1 MRKFQL
7 SKQYRFT
14 TTEDLNES
22 DSTIAVQLKSGEC
35 YGLLDTAS
43 SECIIINDT
52 MYQFLKQYETPK
64 TLEEVAQFFAT
75 TFDSALD
82 EVLPIV
88 KKFFKEMTERG
99 VILNPKKVER
109 SETPEPYT
117 TGTLIDHYRIEKN
130 LSVNLP
136 LEVYKATNTY
146 NNQIVVL
153 KLLRI
158 PTHLSQKHIEVWRK
172 KFRKEFKIQ
181 KILRGHPYIC
191 NLIELKLDYAVSE
204 WIEGISLRR
213 RLDEGVAP
221 SALLRD
227 SLLQQILETY
237 AFMHYKNILHGDVHF
252 SNILLSN
259 DTMIKIIDFDLAHR
273 LTKKKKS
280 PSVRGGMPDF
290 IPPENIRFDA
300 FEIVKGK
307 ANYRTEVYQLG
318 IIAYWMTYGKLPFGG
333 DTWQDLATNILKNG
347 IDFPTLSASGDPVSP
362 KMKAFLEKSLAK
374 KPKNRFTS
382 AIEMNTAFKKI
393 ITKIR
398 G

>member
-1 MRKFQL
+1 MGKFQL

-14 TTEDLNES
+14 TEEDLNES
-22 DSTIAVQLKSGEC
+22 DTTIAAQLKSGER

-43 SECIIINDT
+43 GECIIINST
-52 MYQFLKQYETPK
+52 MYLFLKEYETPK

-75 TFDSALD
+75 TFDSTLE

-88 KKFFKEMTERG
+88 KQFFKEMKEQG

-109 SETPEPYT
+109 SETFETYN

-146 NNQIVVL
+146 SNQIVVL

-158 PTHLSQKHIEVWRK
+158 PTNLLQKRVELWRK

-181 KILRGHPYIC
+181 KILRGHPHIS
-191 NLIELKLDYAVSE
+191 NLIDLRLDYAVSE

-221 SALLRD
+221 TVSLRD
-227 SLLQQILETY
+227 SLLQQILDAY
-237 AFMHYKNILHGDVHF
+237 AFMHHKNILHGDVHF

-259 DTMIKIIDFDLAHR
+259 DTTIKIIDFDLAHR
-273 LTKKKKS
+273 LTKKKQT

-318 IIAYWMTYGKLPFGG
+318 IIAYWMTYGKLPFSG
-333 DTWQDLATNILKNG
+333 DTWQDLATNILKND
-347 IDFPTLSASGDPVSP
+347 IDFPNESASGDPVSP
-362 KMKAFLEKSLAK
+362 KMTAFLKKSLDK
-374 KPKNRFTS
+374 KPKNRFAS
-382 AIEMNTAFKKI
+382 AVKMNNAFKKALSC
-393 ITKIR
+393 
-398 G
+398 